1 MVLQLTELNTALLGA
16 FEKLKTLDYRD
27 IIEFLKNE
35 ELRNPKNVALA
46 SIASVLLSAAA
57 IQILKKVLELKTIR
71 IFYYCKN
78 SEIRIGLAQ

>member
-1 MVLQLTELNTALLGA
+1 MVLQLAELNTALLGA

-57 IQILKKVLELKTIR
+57 IQILKKVLELKIVWFF
-71 IFYYCKN
+71 IIVK
-78 SEIRIGLAQ
+78 I

>member
-57 IQILKKVLELKTIR
+57 IQILKKVLELKI
-71 IFYYCKN
+71 I
-78 SEIRIGLAQ
+78 

>member
-57 IQILKKVLELKTIR
+57 IQILKKVLELKIIR
-71 IFYYCKN
+71 FFIIVK
-78 SEIRIGLAQ
+78 I